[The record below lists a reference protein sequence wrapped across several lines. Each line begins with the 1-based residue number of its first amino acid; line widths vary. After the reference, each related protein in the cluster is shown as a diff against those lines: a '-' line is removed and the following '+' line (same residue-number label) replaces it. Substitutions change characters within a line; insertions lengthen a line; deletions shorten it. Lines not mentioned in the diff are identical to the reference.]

1 MDSRLGN
8 TGYWWTVPTPPLP
21 TVCVCTPR
29 YNGVRCVHNAFR
41 HGASPPSP
49 HDMINRALCYLLRT
63 TTVRKTEENEG
74 WRGVIPKGW
83 NRNLLAPLYY
93 YNYLQLFRSLLF
105 LYSVLFFLLHM
116 LDWKK
121 KNKGIFEW
129 NETKICSCLLFLMFV
144 SFWLFVWLSILGI
157 RRKKRGIKIR
167 IFLPLFIYSLLYYVV

>member
-1 MDSRLGN
+1 MNRTNPSPPSSR
-8 TGYWWTVPTPPLP
+8 
-21 TVCVCTPR
+21 VCTPR

-105 LYSVLFFLLHM
+105 LYSVLFFLLHV